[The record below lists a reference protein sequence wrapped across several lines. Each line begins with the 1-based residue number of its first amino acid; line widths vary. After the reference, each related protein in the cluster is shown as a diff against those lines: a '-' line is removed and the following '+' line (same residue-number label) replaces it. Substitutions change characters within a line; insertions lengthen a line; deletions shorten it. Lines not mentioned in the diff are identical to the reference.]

1 MSRMDTVSVLH
12 VDDDAAFGGL
22 LQEALERTDD
32 RISVTTE
39 TDPTAAADRLR
50 ESSAFDCLVT
60 DYEMPRMNGIELL
73 ERVRAHS
80 ESLPV
85 ILFTGQGSETVASEA
100 ISAGVTDY
108 LQKDTGSDVYELLA
122 NRIVDAVA
130 HREAETRVRRQ
141 ATAID
146 RASEGIATVDR
157 EGRYVEVNRKYA
169 DMHRT
174 DPEALVGT
182 PITETLTDD
191 AAAQFTETFDTLAD
205 GEEWTGDLLARRSD
219 GEEFTKR
226 VSLHAA
232 DDELGVIVARDITA
246 LDATGRYVRGDVGL
260 SEAALLHTI
269 TDPVC
274 AFDADGR
281 FAFVNQTLCDAIG
294 VAPTDLLGAHYAEIT
309 AEADVDRAKEAFTE
323 VTDPDSETQVTT
335 YQKRIKTGTGE
346 WVPVEVKMA
355 ALLGASEIAVVGVVR
370 DVSDRKERV
379 SALKTQNHRL
389 DEIAQF
395 ISHDMKTPLMTLRGC
410 LSLVETDDEETL
422 AKARRVV
429 SRLEEMTDAV
439 SELASDG
446 WTVDDPETVSLP
458 TVTRQAWCS
467 VDHEGAT
474 LDVDLPDSCTVSG
487 DRGHLVHAMENLL
500 QNAVEHGDS
509 PEILVTST
517 AKGVLIADDGP
528 GLPDDGDSLFEL
540 GYSAGDG
547 SGLGLAHVAR
557 IVAAHGWEIS
567 ATDSPLG
574 GAAFEIYT
582 EDQSLTTATVDAVP
596 STD

>member
-1 MSRMDTVSVLH
+1 MDSVSVLH
-12 VDDDAAFGGL
+12 VDDDAAFARL

-32 RISVTTE
+32 RLDVTTE

-50 ESSAFDCLVT
+50 TPSAFDCLVT
-60 DYEMPRMNGIELL
+60 DYEMPRVDGIELL

-85 ILFTGQGSETVASEA
+85 ILFTGQGSETVASDA

-130 HREAETRVRRQ
+130 HREAERRVRRQ
-141 ATAID
+141 AAAMD
-146 RASEGIATVDR
+146 RASEGITTVGRD
-157 EGRYVEVNRKYA
+157 GRYVEVNQQYA
-169 DMHRT
+169 DMHGC
-174 DPEALVGT
+174 DPAALVGS

-191 AAAQFTETFDTLAD
+191 AAAQFTETFETLDD
-205 GEEWTGDLLARRSD
+205 GEEWTGDLLARRSN

-226 VSLHAA
+226 VSVHAA
-232 DDELGVIVARDITA
+232 DDELGVIVAQDITT
-246 LDATGRYVRGDVGL
+246 LDTTRRYVRGDVEL

-281 FAFVNQTLCDAIG
+281 FAFVNRTLCDAIG
-294 VAPTDLLGAHYAEIT
+294 VTPGDLLGAHYAEIT
-309 AEADVDRAKEAFTE
+309 AEADLDRARAAFAEITGS
-323 VTDPDSETQVTT
+323 DSETQVTT

-346 WVPVEVKMA
+346 WIPVEVKMA
-355 ALLGASEIAVVGVVR
+355 SLLGGTEIAAVGVVR
-370 DVSDRKERV
+370 NVSERRERL
-379 SALKTQNHRL
+379 SELKAQNRQL
-389 DEIAQF
+389 DEIARF
-395 ISHDMKTPLMTLRGC
+395 ISHDMKTPLMTLQGC
-410 LSLVETDDEETL
+410 LSLAETDDRETL

-446 WTVDDPETVSLP
+446 WRVDDPETVSLP
-458 TVTRQAWCS
+458 TIARQAWHS
-467 VDHEGAT
+467 IDHREAT
-474 LDVDLPDSCTVSG
+474 LDVDLSDDCTVSG
-487 DRGHLVHAMENLL
+487 NRTHLVHAMENLL
-500 QNAVEHGDS
+500 QNAVDHGDS
-509 PEILVTST
+509 PRILVTST
-517 AKGVLIADDGP
+517 GRGLVIADDGP

-540 GYSAGDG
+540 GYSTGDG

-567 ATDSPLG
+567 PTDSPLG

>member
-1 MSRMDTVSVLH
+1 MDTVSVLH

-32 RISVTTE
+32 QISVTTE

-73 ERVRAHS
+73 EQVRAHS

-85 ILFTGQGSETVASEA
+85 ILFTGQGSEAVASEA

-219 GEEFTKR
+219 GEGFTKR

-323 VTDPDSETQVTT
+323 VTDPDSETQMTT

-379 SALKTQNHRL
+379 SALETQNHRL